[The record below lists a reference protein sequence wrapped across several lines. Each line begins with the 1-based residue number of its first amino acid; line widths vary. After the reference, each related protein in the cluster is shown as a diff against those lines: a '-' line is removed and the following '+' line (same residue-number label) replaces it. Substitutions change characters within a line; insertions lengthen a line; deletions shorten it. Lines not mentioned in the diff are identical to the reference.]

1 MKPPTPTPLTR
12 VANSPD
18 PPVNVWA
25 ESQPD
30 PQVDARISAN
40 ARLRHALRDQ
50 QVVLDNAGVGIAFI
64 RQRTVLRCNHRFAEI
79 FNFASAA
86 AAVGHS
92 SQSLYP
98 SESSFHALGKAAYSV
113 MGRGQ
118 TFKSEV
124 LMRRRNGEIFWTH
137 LTGKLVN
144 VNAVDEGSIWIVDD
158 ISTQK
163 NDQMKL
169 QNLLTQQNL
178 ILDNAMVGIVFLRDR
193 KVTQCNGSFER
204 LFGYDA
210 GELVGSSSRR
220 WYLSDEDWL
229 EAGRKFAAPFAAGQ
243 AFESEMILSKKDG
256 SPLYCEVHAKLV
268 DTAHPEQGSIWIA
281 QDISA
286 RKAAET
292 ALVKARN
299 ELEQL
304 VAERTQELRS
314 TVHALE
320 MKAAEQL
327 QAESRIRQLAHFDAL
342 TGLPNR
348 VLLADRCANAL
359 RMAHRAQGSVA
370 LMFLDL
376 DHFKTINDS
385 LGHRVGDA
393 VLMQLASRL
402 RAVVREQDTVSRLG
416 GDEFIILMP
425 ETHAAGA
432 ALVATKLLQLAQS
445 PMLVEGHELVITPSI
460 GIATYPK
467 DGADLDTLS
476 KCADAAMYRAKADGR
491 NGYHIYSGEIQ
502 GNSDRRL
509 ALGNALRRALMHNQ
523 LSLNYQPQISLES
536 GDIVGVEALL
546 RWYHPQLG
554 QVSPAEFIPI
564 AESNG
569 LILEIGQW
577 VIRTAIE
584 QLAAWIG
591 RGMAPMIMAV
601 NLSAIQ
607 FRHAELP
614 QFVTQ
619 CLDDAHLPAGVFEL
633 ELTESA
639 AMANPQAAIATLAD
653 LHRRGIRL
661 SIDDFGTGYSSLS
674 YLKRFAVYKLKI
686 DQGFVRDITDD
697 PDNKAIV
704 GAIISMARS
713 LGIQTIAEGVET
725 EAQLN
730 YLRQEGCNEVQGYLF
745 SKPMT
750 ADAFESY
757 INEAASNQFVTSQF
771 SSGRIAP
778 KRESVPTAMAPLS

>member
-86 AAVGHS
+86 AAVGQS

-144 VNAVDEGSIWIVDD
+144 INAVDEGSIWIVDD

-163 NDQMKL
+163 NDQMRL

>member
-18 PPVNVWA
+18 PPVNLWA

-86 AAVGHS
+86 AAVGQS

-144 VNAVDEGSIWIVDD
+144 INAVDEGSIWIVDD

-163 NDQMKL
+163 NDQMRL